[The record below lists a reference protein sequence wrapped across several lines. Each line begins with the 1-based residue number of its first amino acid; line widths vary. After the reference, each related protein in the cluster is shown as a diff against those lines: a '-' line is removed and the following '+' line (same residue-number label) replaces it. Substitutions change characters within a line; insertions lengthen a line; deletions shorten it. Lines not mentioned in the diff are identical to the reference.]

1 MMNSSFN
8 LRDYDIT
15 VAEVHHNLPPS
26 LLYEH
31 AIRYEKDASIA
42 ENGALVAYSGV
53 KTGRSPKDKRV
64 VKHPSSEADI
74 WWGSVN
80 IPLDAQSFVINRERA
95 RDYLNTRERL
105 YCFDG
110 FAGWDP
116 KYRIKVRVI
125 CSRPYHA
132 LFMHTMLI
140 RPTKEELANFGKP
153 DFVICNAG
161 AFPSNRFTAGVDSK
175 TSICLSL
182 EDRELIILGTEYA
195 GEMKKGVFTVA
206 NYFAPKR
213 GLLSMHCSATAD
225 RQSGRSSLL
234 FGLSGTGKT
243 TLSADPKRDLIG
255 DDEHVWSDDGIFN
268 IEGGC
273 YAKAINLSCENEPD
287 IFQALRFGAVLENVV
302 LEDDRSVDFTDTSI
316 TENTRGAYPINFIR
330 NARIP
335 CMAGHPT
342 DVIFLTCDAFG
353 VLPPVSSL
361 SPAQAMYHFI
371 SGYTAKVAGT
381 EVGVKEPSATFSP
394 CFGGPFL
401 VWHPSKYAELLA
413 SKMRQ
418 HGARVWLI
426 NTGWSGGAHGVG
438 KRIKLAHTR
447 GIIDAIHSGA
457 LVGAKTQRH
466 PVFGFDVVTKCPGVP
481 SEILWPRDTW
491 ADKAAYDATAKKL
504 AQLFIDNF
512 KKYEAGASAEVRAAS
527 PTV

>member
-1 MMNSSFN
+1 MDSAFN
-8 LRDYDIT
+8 LREYDIT
-15 VAEVHHNLPPS
+15 VAEVHHNLPPGR
-26 LLYEH
+26 LYEH
-31 AIRYEKDASIA
+31 AIRYEKDAGIT

-64 VKHPSSEADI
+64 VKHPDSEADV
-74 WWGSVN
+74 WWGPVN
-80 IPLDAQSFVINRERA
+80 IPLDAHAFAINRERA
-95 RDYLNTRERL
+95 RDYLNTRDRL

-116 KYRIKVRVI
+116 KYRIKARVI

-140 RPTKEELANFGKP
+140 RPTKAELASFGKP

-161 AFPSNRFTAGVDSK
+161 AFPSNRLTAGVDSK

-225 RQSGRSSLL
+225 RQSGKSSLL

-255 DDEHVWSDDGIFN
+255 DDEHVWSDDGVFN

-273 YAKAINLSCENEPD
+273 YAKAINLSPESEPD

-302 LEDDRSVDFTDTSI
+302 LDDDHAVDFADTSI
-316 TENTRGAYPINFIR
+316 TENTRGAYPIHFIR

-353 VLPPVSSL
+353 VLPPASSL

-401 VWHPSKYAELLA
+401 VWHPSKYAELLSA
-413 SKMRQ
+413 KMKQ
-418 HGARVWLI
+418 HNARVWLI
-426 NTGWSGGAHGVG
+426 NTGWSGGGHGVG

-447 GIIDAIHSGA
+447 AILDAIHAGA
-457 LVGAKTQRH
+457 LAGASTKRD
-466 PVFGFDVVTKCPGVP
+466 PVFGFEVVTACPGVP
-481 SEILWPRDTW
+481 TDILWPRDTW
-491 ADKAAYDATAKKL
+491 ADKAAYDAAARKL
-504 AQLFIDNF
+504 AGLFIDNF
-512 KKYEAGASAEVRAAS
+512 KKYDSGAGAEVRGAS
-527 PTV
+527 PTA

>member
-1 MMNSSFN
+1 MADAFN

-15 VAEVHHNLPPS
+15 VPEIHRNLAPS
-26 LLYEH
+26 ALYEH

-64 VKHPSSEADI
+64 VKHPDSEADV

-80 IPLDAQSFVINRERA
+80 IPLDANSFAINRERA
-95 RDYLNTRERL
+95 HDYLNTRDRL

-110 FAGWDP
+110 FAGADP

-140 RPTKEELANFGKP
+140 RPTKEELAAFGKP

-161 AFPSNRFTAGVDSK
+161 AFPANRLTAGIGSK
-175 TSICLSL
+175 TSVSLSL
-182 EDRELIILGTEYA
+182 EDRELVILGTEYA

-225 RQSGRSSLL
+225 RQTGRSSLL

-255 DDEHVWSDDGIFN
+255 DDEHVWSDDGVFN

-273 YAKAINLSCENEPD
+273 YAKAINLSPENEPD

-302 LEDDRSVDFTDTSI
+302 LEDDHSVDFADTSI
-316 TENTRGAYPINFIR
+316 TENTRGAYPIHFIR

-335 CMAGHPT
+335 SMAGHPT

-381 EVGVKEPSATFSP
+381 EMGVKEPSATFSP

-413 SKMRQ
+413 DKMKR
-418 HGARVWLI
+418 HNARVWLV
-426 NTGWSGGAHGVG
+426 NTGWSGGPHGVG
-438 KRIKLAHTR
+438 KRIKLANTR
-447 GIIDAIHSGA
+447 AILDAIHSGA
-457 LVGAKTQRH
+457 LASVKTKRD
-466 PVFGFDVVTKCPGVP
+466 PVFGFEVATTCPGVSP
-481 SEILWPRDTW
+481 EILWPRDTW
-491 ADKAAYDATAKKL
+491 ADAAAYDTAAKKL
-504 AQLFIDNF
+504 ATLFRDNF
-512 KKYEAGASAEVRAAS
+512 KQYEGGVSGDVRAAS
-527 PTV
+527 PSA